1 MEPTQP
7 TQPTPTA
14 APQTSSPLSIAD
26 FSAKVKS
33 KYPEYKDIPDQELAQ
48 KIFKKYPDYEKAIDP
63 SALAVFKST
72 SGIIGPGSEVQ
83 RAVSDTASEAVK
95 GTIEDYKQAIPNF
108 IAAAQSSDTK
118 NPIVKGGEDVLAA
131 TASGLGTV
139 FAPITEAIKASG
151 DKFSDTAFA
160 QNLAQHPTVGKIL
173 DFFQGLGDKWNDV
186 AKKDPQAAKDIENSL
201 AVLTASMAEEPAKNA
216 ADKVADVTGKAAKKT
231 SDIVSGGADAAS
243 KIPGKV
249 LRKVVPLPPDI
260 SDIVKNPEDAKAA
273 ADKVREL
280 QQQGQA
286 VQKNPRA
293 LSPKQSEANSLFG
306 DSKGGVFDAIDTGA
320 KNAGT
325 KMGAALDNPAVG
337 SAKVDISSVFKDV
350 QASIKKGVT
359 GLTSS
364 QRNDL
369 GQFGQDIQGLQSASQ
384 AGKLTLKDVDS
395 FLRDWQPNT
404 SKYQGTSLG
413 RVINEAVHNINQLAL
428 STADSAEEAAGVEGH
443 PYRESNDEYRQY
455 ITAKGALSDARGS
468 INPTTGR
475 YATAHQILQQV
486 TNPDSAMKETF
497 DQIDQLVGDQTKTG
511 GLSMSDRAGLATFIQ
526 DIYTGVSPKTAIS
539 NLPSMGFGAGS
550 ALYRV
555 LRNIT
560 VKATTNPD
568 VVVSKILDVLEKGQK

>member
-1 MEPTQP
+1 MATIKFSNGQSVNFNGN
-7 TQPTPTA
+7 PTPQDVDEVAKKLGITPGSSGGQQ
-14 APQTSSPLSIAD
+14 PQSGGMFPQNIQSQGLA
-26 FSAKVKS
+26 SAIKVPTLDNLEDDAMNS
-33 KYPEYKDIPDQELAQ
+33 K
-48 KIFKKYPDYEKAIDP
+48 
-63 SALAVFKST
+63 
-72 SGIIGPGSEVQ
+72 SGIVNDWKT
-83 RAVSDTASEAVK
+83 AV
-95 GTIEDYKQAIPNF
+95 PNF
-108 IAAAQSSDTK
+108 LAAAQSSKDP
-118 NPIVKGGEDVLAA
+118 NAIVRGGEDVLAS
-131 TASGLGTV
+131 TASGLSSI
-139 FAPITEAIKASG
+139 FAPITEAIKAGEDSFSG
-151 DKFSDTAFA
+151 T
-160 QNLAQHPTVGKIL
+160 NLAQNIAENPTVGKVL
-173 DFFQGLGDKWNDV
+173 DFFQGLGSKWDDV
-186 AKKDPQAAKDIENSL
+186 AKKNPQAAKDIENSL
-201 AVLTASMAEEPAKNA
+201 SVLSASMAEEPAKSV
-216 ADKVADVTGKAAKKT
+216 ADQAVDATKSVVKKVADQLPDPPGPPSIGK
-231 SDIVSGGADAAS
+231 
-243 KIPGKV
+243 
-249 LRKVVPLPPDI
+249 LFRKAVPLPPDI
-260 SDIVKNPEDAKAA
+260 SDIVSNPEDAKAA

-280 QQQGQA
+280 QTQGQA

-306 DSKGGVFDAIDTGA
+306 DTKGGVFDAIDTGA

-384 AGKLTLKDVDS
+384 AGNLTLKDVDS

-413 RVINEAVHNINQLAL
+413 KVINEAVHNVNQLAL

-486 TNPDSAMKETF
+486 VNPDSAMKETF

-511 GLSMSDRAGLATFIQ
+511 GLTMSDRAGLATFIQ
-526 DIYTGVSPKTAIS
+526 DIYTGTNPTSAIAK
-539 NLPSMGFGAGS
+539 LPSMGFGAGS
-550 ALYRV
+550 AIYRI
-555 LRNIT
+555 LRNVA

-568 VVVSKILDVLEKGQK
+568 VVVQKILDVLEKGQK